1 MFAGAIGDLLIKVG
15 TAAIELGLFKKGI
28 EATLATLGGGA
39 GTVALGI
46 AAIAAG
52 TALKS
57 YAGKINDSM
66 SVNKPNI
73 SSATP
78 KANTK
83 SGMTSGASYQYGG
96 ASYATQSVKLSIDL
110 TGAITA
116 TQTGYQINKSLET
129 VLRVTGR

>member
-1 MFAGAIGDLLIKVG
+1 M
-15 TAAIELGLFKKGI
+15 
-28 EATLATLGGGA
+28 
-39 GTVALGI
+39 VALGI

-52 TALKS
+52 SALKS
-57 YAGKINDSM
+57 YSGKITDSM
-66 SVNKPNI
+66 SKNKAQTT
-73 SSATP
+73 SSAKSTS
-78 KANTK
+78 

-96 ASYATQSVKLSIDL
+96 ASYSTQSLKLSIDL